1 MPANLP
7 PQYYEAEKRLR
18 EAKTPEEKIE
28 HLEEMIGIM
37 PKHKGT
43 DHLKADLRRKI
54 AKFSEMSG
62 KKAGGTR
69 ASLTIPKEGAA
80 QIAIIGLPN
89 AGKSQL
95 VAKVTK
101 ATPTVADYPFTT
113 TVATPGMMEHENVQI
128 QLIDT
133 PPLVVSSSVFWFSPI
148 LKRADVLLI
157 LIDLSTDP
165 LGQMEAIISLL
176 DGMRITLD
184 KNRTQDENGRELVY
198 KETIIVG
205 NKIDLDPDGRN
216 LKDLKEMYG
225 ERFPVVG
232 IAAKAGTGIEE
243 MKRAIYRLLD
253 VIRIYTKRPG
263 GKADMTEPVV
273 LPRGSTLEDA
283 AMEIHKDLL
292 ARLKFAR
299 IWGSG
304 KHDGVMVGRDHILE
318 EGDIIELHVPK

>member
-7 PQYYEAEKRLR
+7 PQYYEAERRLR
-18 EAKTPEEKIE
+18 EAKTPEDKIE
-28 HLEEMIGIM
+28 LLEEMIGIM

-54 AKFSEMSG
+54 AKLSEMAG

-69 ASLTIPKEGAA
+69 MSTTIPKEGAA
-80 QIAIIGLPN
+80 QVAVIGMPN

-95 VAKVTK
+95 VARVTK

-113 TVATPGMMEHENVQI
+113 TTATPGMMEFENVQI

-133 PPLVVSSSVFWFSPI
+133 PPLVVSSSVFWFSPL

-157 LIDLSTDP
+157 LIDLSVDP
-165 LGQMEAIISLL
+165 LEQMETVISLL
-176 DGMRITLD
+176 SGMRISLD
-184 KNRTQDENGRELVY
+184 PSKTQDADGRELAY
-198 KETIIVG
+198 KKVIIVG
-205 NKIDLDPDGRN
+205 NKTDLDPEGRN

-225 ERFPVVG
+225 DRFPVVG
-232 IAAKAGTGIEE
+232 ISARDGSGIEE
-243 MKRAIYRLLD
+243 MKQALYRLLD
-253 VIRIYTKRPG
+253 VIRVYTKRPG
-263 GKADMTEPVV
+263 GKPDMTEPVV
-273 LPRGSTLEDA
+273 LPRGATLEDA
-283 AMEIHKDLL
+283 ALNIHKQLL

-299 IWGSG
+299 VWGSG
-304 KHDGVMVGRDHILE
+304 KHDGVMVGRDHVLE

>member
-7 PQYYEAEKRLR
+7 PQYYEAEKRFR

-28 HLEEMIGIM
+28 LLEEMIGIM

-54 AKFSEMSG
+54 AKLSEMAG
-62 KKAGGTR
+62 KKSGGTR
-69 ASLTIPKEGAA
+69 ASMTIPKEGAA

-89 AGKSQL
+89 SGKSQL

-113 TVATPGMMEHENVQI
+113 TAATPGMMEFENVQI

-133 PPLVVSSSVFWFSPI
+133 PPLIVSSSVFWFPPI
-148 LKRADVLLI
+148 LKRADILLI
-157 LIDLSTDP
+157 LIDLSADP
-165 LGQMEAIISLL
+165 LEQMETIVSLL
-176 DGMRITLD
+176 DGMRISLD

-198 KETIIVG
+198 KKAIIVG
-205 NKIDLDPDGRN
+205 NKTDLDPEGKN
-216 LKDLKEMYG
+216 LRDLKEMYG
-225 ERFPVVG
+225 DRFPVAG
-232 IAAKAGTGIEE
+232 ISAKNGAGIEE
-243 MKRAIYRLLD
+243 MKQTVYRMLE
-253 VIRIYTKRPG
+253 VIRVYTKRPG

-273 LPRGSTLEDA
+273 LPIGSTLQDA
-283 AMEIHKDLL
+283 ALEIHKDLL

-304 KHDGVMVGRDHILE
+304 KHDGVMVGRDHVLE